1 MDQLLCITGPT
12 ASGKTELAIALAR
25 ALAGELI
32 SVDSALVYR
41 GLDIGSA
48 KPDFPHHLVD
58 LCEPQEV
65 YSAARFVEDAN
76 AAMALVQ
83 SRGRRPIL
91 VGGTMLYLKALLEGM
106 DPLPAADPALR
117 ARLTERAECDGWP
130 VLHAELARLDPDAA
144 DAIHPNHSQR
154 LLRALELVM
163 LSGKPLSELHSR
175 QQGTSPSPANPG
187 VAPALTFA
195 LVPAD
200 RKQLHQRIEQRF
212 DAMMEAGFLAEVKQL
227 RNQPGLSEALPAIRA
242 VGYRQLWRH
251 L

>member
-1 MDQLLCITGPT
+1 MVKPGSQAEHVGRLI
-12 ASGKTELAIALAR
+12 LAVIVVLALP
-25 ALAGELI
+25 ALPFGNYLTYPFVILTTWFHEMGH
-32 SVDSALVYR
+32 
-41 GLDIGSA
+41 GLT
-48 KPDFPHHLVD
+48 
-58 LCEPQEV
+58 
-65 YSAARFVEDAN
+65 
-76 AAMALVQ
+76 AMALGQ
-83 SRGRRPIL
+83 ARGRRPIL